1 MHASRLLACLL
12 AVHGTAACGGLGG
25 EPPLR
30 PPAVKGH
37 DGKPRYVTQHGGY
50 KAVYDPWGRLERI
63 EHDSNGDGKPDRI
76 LRHDGAKQPHRVEID
91 ADFDGRIDRW
101 EDFTPEGALR
111 RWAMADDGRPRLWTV
126 LASDGSTSR
135 YEYDRDGD
143 GRIERAE
150 IVGGG
155 RIGRVELDTDRDGK
169 VDRWQDWDGGTLR
182 TESLDTDADGQ
193 PDRRLSY
200 GPKGTITGVERLS
213 P

>member
-1 MHASRLLACLL
+1 M
-12 AVHGTAACGGLGG
+12 T
-25 EPPLR
+25 
-30 PPAVKGH
+30 KGP
-37 DGKPRYVTQHGGY
+37 DGKPRYVTQHGDY

-150 IVGGG
+150 IVVGG

-169 VDRWQDWDGGTLR
+169 VDRWQDWAGGTLR
-182 TESLDTDADGQ
+182 TESLDTDADGR